1 MVQIP
6 IIFWLE
12 IRLIIFIWQP
22 RQLDQM
28 VCNKDISLDY
38 FYQSV
43 VFERSLAVYMATEAA
58 SSDNNSAVVNQ
69 PGDRAAT

>member
-1 MVQIP
+1 
-6 IIFWLE
+6 
-12 IRLIIFIWQP
+12 
-22 RQLDQM
+22 M
-28 VCNKDISLDY
+28 VCNKDTSLDY